1 MSNLPGAVYR
11 CRADANWTIEFLSE
25 GYRALTGYDPSQL
38 IGQPGSRHS
47 ELIHPDDR
55 QREYDAMQEAIA
67 EKRHFHVEYRLRTAA
82 GQNKWIWEQGTGVY
96 TERGELEAIEGFST
110 DITDR
115 KQAEAALRLAH
126 DELEQRVIERTAT
139 LKETNDRLQQEME
152 GRRRTLQALR
162 RMVMAGDHERRLTTY
177 ELHDGV
183 AQQLVAAVIQLQ
195 AAQLSGGNQ
204 STETESLLR
213 ETLTTLRQA
222 SADLR
227 MVMSRLRTPALDK
240 FGLADAIEDV
250 AAQLRSVPGAPE
262 IEFHHAVQFTR
273 LEPTLENSL
282 FRIAQEAM
290 TNACRHSQSEHV
302 RVRLTQRGHK
312 VALEVR
318 DWGIGFDPQA
328 VTENRFGLEGMREL
342 RSAAGGHVP
351 CQEQSRP
358 GYARPRDV
366 SSHRTD
372 RTRISRSLDDC
383 GREAVYVGYLSS
395 RRQHPDAT
403 TKDASTVESSLPY
416 EPRQLER
423 SSWHG

>member
-1 MSNLPGAVYR
+1 MWA
-11 CRADANWTIEFLSE
+11 A
-25 GYRALTGYDPSQL
+25 
-38 IGQPGSRHS
+38 
-47 ELIHPDDR
+47 
-55 QREYDAMQEAIA
+55 
-67 EKRHFHVEYRLRTAA
+67 LRTRKGGERSTNENTTKDGRTILCEWYNTPLVNAE
-82 GQNKWIWEQGTGVY
+82 GQVV
-96 TERGELEAIEGFST
+96 GFASLAQ

-126 DELEQRVIERTAT
+126 DELEQRVIDRTAA

-162 RMVMAGDHERRLTTY
+162 RMVMASDHERRLTTY

-195 AAQLSGGNQ
+195 AAQLRGGNQ
-204 STETESLLR
+204 STETETLLR

-227 MVMSRLRTPALDK
+227 MVMSRLRTPVLDK

-262 IEFHHAVQFTR
+262 IEFHHAVQFMR

-290 TNACRHSQSEHV
+290 TNACRHSESEHV
-302 RVRLTQRGHK
+302 RVRLTHAATK
-312 VALEVR
+312 LALEVR
-318 DWGIGFDPQA
+318 DWGIGFDQQA

-342 RSAAGGHVP
+342 RWAAGGHVP

-395 RRQHPDAT
+395 RCQHPDAT
-403 TKDASTVESSLPY
+403 TKGASTVESSLPY
-416 EPRQLER
+416 EPRQPER
-423 SSWHG
+423 RSWHG